1 MTGLDEWE
9 QMVAEAADRKAGR
22 KRAMPERWRSSAAR
36 ELAAAVRAA
45 GGTVERVHPGPGS
58 RITGPGGVITI
69 HEPSGGTR
77 RDLRRDSAA
86 RKIADATGL
95 EL

>member
-1 MTGLDEWE
+1 
-9 QMVAEAADRKAGR
+9 
-22 KRAMPERWRSSAAR
+22 MPERWRSSAAR

-45 GGTVERVHPGPGS
+45 GGTIERAGTGRI

-86 RKIADATGL
+86 RKITEATGL
-95 EL
+95 GLA